1 MPARI
6 IFKAHYLSG
15 KKAGH
20 IENYIEYMGT
30 RPGVEIFDDDGSPAT
45 EKQKQLI
52 EQLLEDCGKDM
63 TESFEYEDYL
73 ANPTK
78 ANASAAITACL
89 DGLYGD
95 TATKENYIDYIANR
109 PRVEKLGKHGLFS
122 QTDAPIDLEQTAS
135 QVAHQGNNVWTNIL
149 SLSRADAEKTG
160 FDNAAAWRDLLRGK
174 VETIARNYKI
184 PLRDFVWYAAFH
196 DEGHHPHVHFVC
208 YSEGKD
214 GFLTEKSIENIKS
227 SLAHEI
233 FRQDFS
239 AIYEKQTQLRTNIKD
254 ESTQLMDQLARSIAA
269 EGYEDKELL
278 EQIVNL
284 KARLDTLPGKKQYG
298 YLPKDAKVLVD
309 DIANRIAG
317 HENIAKLYDL
327 WYEQKEEIMRIY
339 NSALPERLPLSENR
353 EFTSVKNMII
363 REVDGL
369 SLPEENLSFG
379 IDLDF
384 PDNTSSAWTDAGIT
398 DNISLFDDFA
408 IDLDADLEKDL
419 LALSNPDFSVENMP
433 TDPVPYPD
441 DEDAPFA
448 LPDDADAPPDFDT
461 PLPGRPQIAN
471 GKPYIA
477 WSADYRQARLY
488 LFGNNDVERDFEK
501 ALQLFLRDAQSGNAL
516 AMYDLGRMYADG
528 LGMDADAE
536 QSAEWYGKAF
546 RAFCTLE
553 SEGAK
558 LTTYLQYRIG
568 KMYDAGLGTQQDY
581 AKAAQWYG
589 KAVDADHKYAEYSLA
604 SLYARGRGVEQNL
617 VRAFDLYH
625 RSAEQDNP
633 YACYELAKML
643 REGVGTN
650 SDPKAA
656 EQYFQ
661 FAFQGFSNLEADVPD
676 DKLEYRLGQ
685 MLHTG
690 TGTEQDDAVAEAL
703 FEKSASA
710 GNVYAQYALAM
721 LWLHDDTKDVGK
733 AVELLEKAT
742 EGENAMA
749 QYALGKLYLTG
760 EVVDKDVIKAETLL
774 LQSAEHDNA
783 YAQYRL
789 GKLYL
794 DGADPIPKDVDK
806 ALTWLQKSAEQNNPF
821 AQYTLGKLYLDSDV
835 VAKDVVK
842 AEELLLQSAEQGNA
856 SAQYRLGKLYL
867 DGMDPIQKNVD
878 ESLAWLQK
886 AADQD
891 NPFAQYTLG
900 KLYLDGDEVKPDL
913 LKAEELLQASAEQ
926 DNPYAAY
933 RYGCLMRDVY
943 EAEEEALQWIQKAAE
958 SEHPGALYTLCQ
970 QNMRD
975 DFAAAVKYLHRL
987 EQLDRSENSFI
998 AYYLGKLYL
1007 MDENKCKNVLL
1018 GIAYLSESADMG
1030 NDMALYALGKLYLSG
1045 KEIPKNI
1052 PLSVS
1057 CFERAANL
1065 KNSFAEYQLGQLYL
1079 SGIDVPKDVQK
1090 GLAYLQSSA
1099 EKENES
1105 ALYALG
1111 KLYLAGEDVPRD
1123 VNKAI
1128 SYLQRAAD
1136 KKNSFAHYQLG
1147 KLYLNGELVPKDIA
1161 KVISHLEEAANL
1173 ENDAAMY
1180 TLGVLYLNGDET
1192 LPKDINAAVFHLEK
1206 AAEKGNDFAQYQLGK
1221 LYFIGD
1227 DVQQDVTRG
1236 LAYLEQAVSGGND
1249 TAMLFLGRAY
1259 LSGNNVPKNIQK
1271 GLELLR
1277 ASAACGNT
1285 YAAQTIDSFY
1295 AGAGHAAVAILYK
1308 LSMMLRGNTAA
1319 MTAKA
1324 PVMPAVDR
1332 KEWISILRKKAE
1344 QGMKYD

>member
-20 IENYIEYMGT
+20 IENYIEYIGT

-45 EKQKQLI
+45 EKQKKLI
-52 EQLLEDCGKDM
+52 EQLLEDSGKGM

-109 PRVEKLGKHGLFS
+109 PRVEKLGEHGLFA

-160 FDNAAAWRDLLRGK
+160 FDNAAAWRDLLRSK

-196 DEGHHPHVHFVC
+196 NEGHHPHVHFVC

-214 GFLTEKSIENIKS
+214 GFLTEKAIENIKS

-239 AIYEKQTQLRTNIKD
+239 AIYEKQTQLRTNIK
-254 ESTQLMDQLARSIAA
+254 EKSTQLMDQLERSIAA
-269 EGYEDKELL
+269 EGHEDKDLL

-284 KARLDTLPGKKQYG
+284 KTRLDTLPGKKQYG
-298 YLPKDAKVLVD
+298 YLPKDAKALVD
-309 DIANRIAG
+309 DIADRIAG
-317 HENIAKLYDL
+317 HENIAKLYEL
-327 WYEQKEEIMRIY
+327 WYEQKEEIMKIY
-339 NSALPERLPLSENR
+339 KSALPERLPLSENR

-363 REVDGL
+363 REVDSL
-369 SLPEENLSFG
+369 SLPEEILSYD
-379 IDLDF
+379 IDLGYPVDT
-384 PDNTSSAWTDAGIT
+384 PSAWTEADIS
-398 DNISLFDDFA
+398 DNIPLFDDLNM
-408 IDLDADLEKDL
+408 DLDADFEKDL
-419 LALSNPDFSVENMP
+419 LALSNPDFSVVDMP
-433 TDPVPYPD
+433 TDPVPYPND
-441 DEDAPFA
+441 GDAPFSF
-448 LPDDADAPPDFDT
+448 PDDADVPPDFGT
-461 PLPGRPQIAN
+461 PLPDRPQIAN
-471 GKPYIA
+471 GKPYID

-488 LFGNNDVERDFEK
+488 LFGSNDVERDFEK
-501 ALQLFLRDAQSGNAL
+501 ALHLFLREAQSGNAL

-546 RAFCTLE
+546 RAFCALE
-553 SEGAK
+553 PKGSK
-558 LTTYLQYRIG
+558 QTTYLQYRIG
-568 KMYDAGLGTQQDY
+568 KMYDAGLGTQQNY
-581 AKAAQWYG
+581 AKAAQWYE
-589 KAVDADHKYAEYSLA
+589 KAVAADHKCAEYSLA
-604 SLYARGRGVEQNL
+604 GLYARGNGVEQDL

-625 RSAEQDNP
+625 RSADQGNP

-643 REGVGTN
+643 REGVGTS

-661 FAFQGFSNLEADVPD
+661 FAFQGFSELEADAPD

-690 TGTEQDDAVAEAL
+690 TGTEQDDAAAEAL

-733 AVELLEKAT
+733 AVELLEKAA

-749 QYALGKLYLTG
+749 QYALGKLYLVG
-760 EVVDKDVIKAETLL
+760 EVLDQDVIKAEKLL

-821 AQYTLGKLYLDSDV
+821 AQYTLGKLYLD
-835 VAKDVVK
+835 
-842 AEELLLQSAEQGNA
+842 
-856 SAQYRLGKLYL
+856 
-867 DGMDPIQKNVD
+867 
-878 ESLAWLQK
+878 
-886 AADQD
+886 
-891 NPFAQYTLG
+891 
-900 KLYLDGDEVKPDL
+900 GDEVKPDL
-913 LKAEELLQASAEQ
+913 LKAEELLRASAEQ
-926 DNPYAAY
+926 GNPYAAY
-933 RYGCLMRDVY
+933 LYGCLMRDVY
-943 EAEEEALQWIQKAAE
+943 EAKEEALQWIQKAAE

-975 DFAAAVKYLHRL
+975 DFSAAVKYLHRL

-1007 MDENKCKNVLL
+1007 MDENKFKNILL
-1018 GIAYLSESADMG
+1018 GITYLSESAGMG

-1052 PLSVS
+1052 PLSIS
-1057 CFERAANL
+1057 YFERAANL

-1111 KLYLAGEDVPRD
+1111 KLYLAGEDVPQD
-1123 VNKAI
+1123 VDKAI
-1128 SYLQRAAD
+1128 NYLQRAAN

-1161 KVISHLEEAANL
+1161 KAISHLEEAANL
-1173 ENDAAMY
+1173 ENETAMY

-1192 LPKDINAAVFHLEK
+1192 LPKDINAAVFYLGK

-1227 DVQQDVTRG
+1227 DIQQDVTRG

>member
-89 DGLYGD
+89 DDLYGD

-135 QVAHQGNNVWTNIL
+135 QVAHQGNNVWTNII

-160 FDNAAAWRDLLRGK
+160 FDNAAAWRDLLRSK

-196 DEGHHPHVHFVC
+196 NEGHHPHVHFVC

-214 GFLTEKSIENIKS
+214 RFLTEKAIENIKS

-284 KARLDTLPGKKQYG
+284 KARLDTLLGKKQYG
-298 YLPKDAKVLVD
+298 YLPKDAKALVD
-309 DIANRIAG
+309 DIADRIAG
-317 HENIAKLYDL
+317 HENIAKLYGL
-327 WYEQKEEIMRIY
+327 WYEQKEEIMKIY
-339 NSALPERLPLSENR
+339 KSALTERLPLSENR

-363 REVDGL
+363 REVDKL
-369 SLPEENLSFG
+369 SLPEESLSYG
-379 IDLDF
+379 IDLGYPVDT
-384 PDNTSSAWTDAGIT
+384 PSAWTDADIS
-398 DNISLFDDFA
+398 DNIPLFDDLSM
-408 IDLDADLEKDL
+408 DLDADFEKDL
-419 LALSNPDFSVENMP
+419 LALSNPDFSVVDMP
-433 TDPVPYPD
+433 TDSIPYPD
-441 DEDAPFA
+441 DGEAPFSF
-448 LPDDADAPPDFDT
+448 PDDADAPLDFDT
-461 PLPGRPQIAN
+461 LLPDRPQITN
-471 GKPYIA
+471 GNPYIA
-477 WSADYRQARLY
+477 WSADYKQARLY
-488 LFGNNDVERDFEK
+488 LFGNSDVERDFEK
-501 ALQLFLRDAQSGNAL
+501 ALQLFLREAQSGNAL

-528 LGMDADAE
+528 LGMDTDAE

-546 RAFCTLE
+546 RAFCALE
-553 SEGAK
+553 PEGTK
-558 LTTYLQYRIG
+558 QTTYLQYRIG
-568 KMYDAGLGTQQDY
+568 KMYDAGLGTQQNY
-581 AKAAQWYG
+581 AKAAQWYE
-589 KAVDADHKYAEYSLA
+589 KAVAADHKHAEYSLA
-604 SLYARGRGVEQNL
+604 GLYARGNGVEQNL

-625 RSAEQDNP
+625 RSADQGNP

-661 FAFQGFSNLEADVPD
+661 LAFQGFSKLEADAPD

-690 TGTEQDDAVAEAL
+690 TGTEQDDAAAEAL

-721 LWLHDDTKDVGK
+721 LWLHDDTKDASK
-733 AVELLEKAT
+733 AVELLEKAS
-742 EGENAMA
+742 EGDNAMA
-749 QYALGKLYLTG
+749 QYALGKLYLAG
-760 EVVDKDVIKAETLL
+760 EVIDKDVIKAEKWL

-794 DGADPIPKDVDK
+794 DGADPISTDVDK

-821 AQYTLGKLYLDSDV
+821 AQYILGKLYLDSDV
-835 VAKDVVK
+835 VAKDVIK
-842 AEELLLQSAEQGNA
+842 AEKLLLQSAKQGNA

-943 EAEEEALQWIQKAAE
+943 EAEEALQWIQKAAE

-975 DFAAAVKYLHRL
+975 DFAAAVKHLHRL

-1018 GIAYLSESADMG
+1018 GITYLSESADMG

-1057 CFERAANL
+1057 YFERAANL
-1065 KNSFAEYQLGQLYL
+1065 KNSFAVYQLGQLYL
-1079 SGIDVPKDVQK
+1079 SGIGVPKDVQK

-1099 EKENES
+1099 RKENES

-1123 VNKAI
+1123 VDKAI
-1128 SYLQRAAD
+1128 NYLQRAAD

-1173 ENDAAMY
+1173 ENETAMY

-1192 LPKDINAAVFHLEK
+1192 LPKDINAAVFYLEK
-1206 AAEKGNDFAQYQLGK
+1206 AAEKGNGFAQYQLGK

-1227 DVQQDVTRG
+1227 DVQQDVARG

-1295 AGAGHAAVAILYK
+1295 AGAAHAAVAILYK
-1308 LSMMLRGNTAA
+1308 LSMLLRGNTAA

-1324 PVMPAVDR
+1324 PVMPAVDH

-1344 QGMKYD
+1344 QGIRYD

>member
-52 EQLLEDCGKDM
+52 EQLLEDCGKGM

-160 FDNAAAWRDLLRGK
+160 FDNAAAWRDLLRSK

-196 DEGHHPHVHFVC
+196 NEGHHPHVHFVC

-214 GFLTEKSIENIKS
+214 GFLTEKAIENIKS

-239 AIYEKQTQLRTNIKD
+239 AIYEKQTQLRTNIK
-254 ESTQLMDQLARSIAA
+254 EKSTQLMDQLERSIAA
-269 EGYEDKELL
+269 EGHEDKDLL

-284 KARLDTLPGKKQYG
+284 KNRLDTLPGKKQYS
-298 YLPKDAKVLVD
+298 YLPKDAKALVD
-309 DIANRIAG
+309 DIADRIAG
-317 HENIAKLYDL
+317 HENIAKLYEL
-327 WYEQKEEIMRIY
+327 WYEQKEEIMKIY
-339 NSALPERLPLSENR
+339 KSALPERLPLSENR

-363 REVDGL
+363 REVDSL
-369 SLPEENLSFG
+369 SLPEEILSYD
-379 IDLDF
+379 IDLGYPVDT
-384 PDNTSSAWTDAGIT
+384 PSAWTEADIS
-398 DNISLFDDFA
+398 DNIPLFDDLNM
-408 IDLDADLEKDL
+408 DLDADFEKDL
-419 LALSNPDFSVENMP
+419 LALSNPDFSVVDMP
-433 TDPVPYPD
+433 TDPVPYPND
-441 DEDAPFA
+441 GDAPFSF
-448 LPDDADAPPDFDT
+448 PDDADVPPDFGT
-461 PLPGRPQIAN
+461 PLPDRPQIAN
-471 GKPYIA
+471 GKPYID

-488 LFGNNDVERDFEK
+488 LFGSNDVERDFEK
-501 ALQLFLRDAQSGNAL
+501 ALHLFLREAQSGNAL

-546 RAFCTLE
+546 RAFCALE
-553 SEGAK
+553 PKGSK
-558 LTTYLQYRIG
+558 QTTYLQYRIG
-568 KMYDAGLGTQQDY
+568 KMYDAGLGTQQNY
-581 AKAAQWYG
+581 AKAAQWYE
-589 KAVDADHKYAEYSLA
+589 KAVAADHKYAEYSLA
-604 SLYARGRGVEQNL
+604 GLYARGNGVEQNL

-625 RSAEQDNP
+625 RSADQGNP

-661 FAFQGFSNLEADVPD
+661 LAFQGFSKLEADAPD

-690 TGTEQDDAVAEAL
+690 TGTEQDDAAAEAL

-721 LWLHDDTKDVGK
+721 LWLHDDTKDASK
-733 AVELLEKAT
+733 AVELLEKAS
-742 EGENAMA
+742 EGDNAMA
-749 QYALGKLYLTG
+749 QYALGKLYLAG
-760 EVVDKDVIKAETLL
+760 EVIDKDVIKAEKWL

-794 DGADPIPKDVDK
+794 DGADPISTDVDK

-821 AQYTLGKLYLDSDV
+821 AQYILGKLYLDSDV
-835 VAKDVVK
+835 VAKDVIK
-842 AEELLLQSAEQGNA
+842 AEKLLLQSAKQGNA

-943 EAEEEALQWIQKAAE
+943 EAEEALQWIQKAAE

-975 DFAAAVKYLHRL
+975 DFAAAVKHLHRL

-1018 GIAYLSESADMG
+1018 GITYLSESADMG

-1057 CFERAANL
+1057 YFERAANL

-1079 SGIDVPKDVQK
+1079 SGIGVPKDVQK

-1099 EKENES
+1099 GKENES

-1123 VNKAI
+1123 VDKAI
-1128 SYLQRAAD
+1128 NYLQRAAD

-1173 ENDAAMY
+1173 ENETAMY

-1192 LPKDINAAVFHLEK
+1192 LPKDINAAVFYLEK
-1206 AAEKGNDFAQYQLGK
+1206 AAEKGNGFAQYQLGK

-1227 DVQQDVTRG
+1227 DVQQDVARG

-1295 AGAGHAAVAILYK
+1295 AGAAHAAVAILYK
-1308 LSMMLRGNTAA
+1308 LSMLLRGNTAA

-1324 PVMPAVDR
+1324 PVMPAVDH

-1344 QGMKYD
+1344 QGIRYD

>member
-20 IENYIEYMGT
+20 IGNYIEYMGT
-30 RPGVEIFDDDGSPAT
+30 RPGVEIFDDDGCPAT

-52 EQLLEDCGKDM
+52 EQLLEDCGKGM

-109 PRVEKLGKHGLFS
+109 PRVEKLGEHGLFS

-160 FDNAAAWRDLLRGK
+160 FDNAAAWRDLLRSK
-174 VETIARNYKI
+174 VETLARNYKI

-196 DEGHHPHVHFVC
+196 NEGHHPHVHFVC

-214 GFLTEKSIENIKS
+214 GFLTEKAIENIKS

-239 AIYEKQTQLRTNIKD
+239 EIYEKQTQLRTNIKD
-254 ESTQLMDQLARSIAA
+254 ESTQLMDQLARGLAA

-339 NSALPERLPLSENR
+339 NSALPECLPLSENR

-363 REVDGL
+363 REVDSL
-369 SLPEENLSFG
+369 SLSEEIVSYD
-379 IDLDF
+379 IDLGYPVDT
-384 PDNTSSAWTDAGIT
+384 PSAWTEADIS
-398 DNISLFDDFA
+398 DNIPLFDDLNM
-408 IDLDADLEKDL
+408 DLDVDFEKDL
-419 LALSNPDFSVENMP
+419 LAFSNPGFSVVGRP
-433 TDPVPYPD
+433 TDSIPYPD
-441 DEDAPFA
+441 DGDAPFSF
-448 LPDDADAPPDFDT
+448 PDDADAPLDFDT
-461 PLPGRPQIAN
+461 LLPNRPQITN
-471 GKPYIA
+471 GNPYIA
-477 WSADYRQARLY
+477 WSADYKQARLY
-488 LFGNNDVERDFEK
+488 LFGNSDVERDFEK
-501 ALQLFLRDAQSGNAL
+501 ALQLFLREAQSGNAL

-536 QSAEWYGKAF
+536 RSAEWYGKAF
-546 RAFCTLE
+546 HAFCALE
-553 SEGAK
+553 SKGAK
-558 LTTYLQYRIG
+558 QTTYLQYRIG
-568 KMYDAGLGTQQDY
+568 KMYDAGLGTQQNY
-581 AKAAQWYG
+581 AKAAQWYE
-589 KAVDADHKYAEYSLA
+589 KAVAADHKYAEYSLA
-604 SLYARGRGVEQNL
+604 CLYARGNGVEQDL

-625 RSAEQDNP
+625 RSADQGNP

-661 FAFQGFSNLEADVPD
+661 FAFQGFSELEADAPD

-690 TGTEQDDAVAEAL
+690 TGTEQDDAAAEAL

-733 AVELLEKAT
+733 AVELLEKAA

-749 QYALGKLYLTG
+749 QYALGKLYLVG
-760 EVVDKDVIKAETLL
+760 EVLDQDVIKAEKLL

-821 AQYTLGKLYLDSDV
+821 AQYTLGKLYLD
-835 VAKDVVK
+835 
-842 AEELLLQSAEQGNA
+842 
-856 SAQYRLGKLYL
+856 
-867 DGMDPIQKNVD
+867 
-878 ESLAWLQK
+878 
-886 AADQD
+886 
-891 NPFAQYTLG
+891 
-900 KLYLDGDEVKPDL
+900 GDEVKPDL
-913 LKAEELLQASAEQ
+913 LKAEELLRASAEQ
-926 DNPYAAY
+926 GNPYAAY
-933 RYGCLMRDVY
+933 LYGCLMRDVY
-943 EAEEEALQWIQKAAE
+943 EAKEEALQWIQKAAE

-1007 MDENKCKNVLL
+1007 MDENKCKNILL
-1018 GIAYLSESADMG
+1018 GITYLSESAGMG

-1052 PLSVS
+1052 PLSIS
-1057 CFERAANL
+1057 YFERAANL

-1111 KLYLAGEDVPRD
+1111 KLYLAGEDVPQD
-1123 VNKAI
+1123 VDKAI
-1128 SYLQRAAD
+1128 NSLQRAAN

-1161 KVISHLEEAANL
+1161 KAISHLEEAANL
-1173 ENDAAMY
+1173 ENETAMY

-1192 LPKDINAAVFHLEK
+1192 LPKDINAAVFYLGK

-1227 DVQQDVTRG
+1227 DIQQDVTRG

-1285 YAAQTIDSFY
+1285 YAAQTINSFY

>member
-15 KKAGH
+15 KKSGH

-30 RPGVEIFDDDGSPAT
+30 RPGVEVFDDDGSPAT

-52 EQLLEDCGKDM
+52 EQLLEDCGKGM
-63 TESFEYEDYL
+63 SESFEYEDYL
-73 ANPTK
+73 LKPTK

-109 PRVEKLGKHGLFS
+109 PRVEKLGEHGLFS
-122 QTDAPIDLEQTAS
+122 QTDAPIDLSQTAEE
-135 QVAHQGNNVWTNIL
+135 VAHQGNNVWTNII
-149 SLSRADAEKTG
+149 SLNREDATTTG
-160 FDNAAAWRDLLRGK
+160 FDNALAWRNLLRSK

-184 PLRDFVWYAAFH
+184 PVRDFVWYAAFH
-196 DEGHHPHVHFVC
+196 NEGHHPHVHFVC
-208 YSEGKD
+208 YSKGKD
-214 GFLTEKSIENIKS
+214 GFLTDKAIENIKS

-233 FRQDFS
+233 FRQEFS
-239 AIYEKQTQLRTNIKD
+239 EIYSEQQLLRTNIKD
-254 ESTQLMDQLARSIAA
+254 EGTQLIDQLARNLASGA
-269 EGYEDKELL
+269 EKHEDKELL
-278 EQIVNL
+278 ENIVNL
-284 KARLDTLPGKKQYG
+284 KAHLDTLTGKKQYG
-298 YLPKDAKVLVD
+298 YLPKDTKALVD
-309 DIANRIAG
+309 DILGKIAG
-317 HENIAKLYDL
+317 HESIAKLYEL
-327 WYEQKEEIMRIY
+327 WYEQKEELSKIY
-339 NSALPERLPLSENR
+339 KSNLPSRLPLSENKA
-353 EFTSVKNMII
+353 FTSIKNVII
-363 REVDGL
+363 REVDNLSLSTENLSLPNINIENIIEGSPSAETDAENLEEIALFDDSEIDVFSDFEKDLL
-369 SLPEENLSFG
+369 SLPET
-379 IDLDF
+379 DF
-384 PDNTSSAWTDAGIT
+384 FAMNTWESAI
-398 DNISLFDDFA
+398 
-408 IDLDADLEKDL
+408 
-419 LALSNPDFSVENMP
+419 
-433 TDPVPYPD
+433 PYPND
-441 DEDAPFA
+441 ADAPFA
-448 LPDDADAPPDFDT
+448 FPDDMDAPPDIYESFQAQD
-461 PLPGRPQIAN
+461 AN

-477 WSADYRQARLY
+477 WSKNYKQARLY
-488 LFGNNDVERDFEK
+488 LFGNNDVNRDFEK
-501 ALQLFLRDAQSGNAL
+501 AFQLFTREATAGNAL

-546 RAFCTLE
+546 RAFCALE
-553 SEGAK
+553 PKGSK
-558 LTTYLQYRIG
+558 QTTYLQYRIG
-568 KMYDAGLGTQQDY
+568 KMYDAGLGTQQNY
-581 AKAAQWYG
+581 AKAAQWYE
-589 KAVDADHKYAEYSLA
+589 KAVAADHKCAEYSLA
-604 SLYARGRGVEQNL
+604 GLYARGNGVEQDL

-625 RSAEQDNP
+625 RSADQGNP

-643 REGVGTN
+643 REGVGTS

-661 FAFQGFSNLEADVPD
+661 FAFQGFSELEADAPD

-690 TGTEQDDAVAEAL
+690 TGTEQDDAAAEAL

-733 AVELLEKAT
+733 AVELLEKAA

-749 QYALGKLYLTG
+749 QYALGKLYLVG
-760 EVVDKDVIKAETLL
+760 EVLDQDVIKAEKLL

-821 AQYTLGKLYLDSDV
+821 AQYTLGKLYLD
-835 VAKDVVK
+835 
-842 AEELLLQSAEQGNA
+842 
-856 SAQYRLGKLYL
+856 
-867 DGMDPIQKNVD
+867 
-878 ESLAWLQK
+878 
-886 AADQD
+886 
-891 NPFAQYTLG
+891 
-900 KLYLDGDEVKPDL
+900 GDEVKPDL
-913 LKAEELLQASAEQ
+913 LKAEELLRASAEQ
-926 DNPYAAY
+926 GNPYAAY
-933 RYGCLMRDVY
+933 LYGCLMRDVY
-943 EAEEEALQWIQKAAE
+943 EAKEEALQWIQKAAE

-975 DFAAAVKYLHRL
+975 DFSAAVKYLHRL

-1007 MDENKCKNVLL
+1007 MDENKFKNILL
-1018 GIAYLSESADMG
+1018 GITYLSESAGMG

-1052 PLSVS
+1052 PLSIS
-1057 CFERAANL
+1057 YFERAANL

-1111 KLYLAGEDVPRD
+1111 KLYLAGEDVPQD
-1123 VNKAI
+1123 VDKAI
-1128 SYLQRAAD
+1128 NYLQRAAN

-1161 KVISHLEEAANL
+1161 KAISHLEEAANL
-1173 ENDAAMY
+1173 ENETAMY

-1192 LPKDINAAVFHLEK
+1192 LPKDINAAVFYLGK

-1227 DVQQDVTRG
+1227 DIQQDVTRG